1 MAVMT
6 KMIKKAL
13 DMGKIEKESAEKMLL
28 IAFT

>member
-1 MAVMT
+1 MMT